1 MIEKKY
7 LFNNKDAEN
16 YCLVT
21 IEAPKSAN
29 LTEIMESLANSLD
42 SKDYLDDIWPAA
54 YNYIGEDQWQVL
66 LDVDDVEFFE
76 FED

>member
-16 YCLVT
+16 YCLVQ

-29 LTEIMESLANSLD
+29 LTEIMEAVANSLEE
-42 SKDYLDDIWPAA
+42 SEIMDDIWPAA
-54 YNYIGEDQWQVL
+54 YNYIGEDQWEVL

>member
-16 YCLVT
+16 YCIVQ
-21 IEAPKSAN
+21 IEAPKSAT
-29 LTEIMESLANSLD
+29 LSEIVESVANSLEE
-42 SKDYLDDIWPAA
+42 SEIMDDIWPAA
-54 YNYIGEDQWQVL
+54 YNYIGEDRWEVL

>member
-1 MIEKKY
+1 MITKQF

-21 IEAPKSAN
+21 IEAPQSAN
-29 LTEIMESLANSLD
+29 LTEIMEAVANSLAE
-42 SKDYLDDIWPAA
+42 SEIMDDIWPAA
-54 YNYIGEDQWQVL
+54 YNYIGENQWNVL

>member
-29 LTEIMESLANSLD
+29 LSEIVESVANSLEEPEIM
-42 SKDYLDDIWPAA
+42 DDIWPAS
-54 YNYIGEDQWQVL
+54 YNYIGENQWQVL
-66 LDVDDVEFFE
+66 LDVEDVDFSE

>member
-1 MIEKKY
+1 MITKQF

-21 IEAPKSAN
+21 VAAPQSAN
-29 LTEIMESLANSLD
+29 LSELVEAVVNSLEEPEII
-42 SKDYLDDIWPAA
+42 DDIWPAS
-54 YNYIGEDQWQVL
+54 YNYIGENRWEVL